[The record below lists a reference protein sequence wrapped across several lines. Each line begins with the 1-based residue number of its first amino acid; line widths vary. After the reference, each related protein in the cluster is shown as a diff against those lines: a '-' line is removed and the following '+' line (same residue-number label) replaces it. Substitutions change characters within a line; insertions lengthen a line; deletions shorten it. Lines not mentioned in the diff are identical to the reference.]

1 MLIIGI
7 DPGISGSIC
16 FFQDG
21 KIIDVVE
28 MPTMTEGKKN
38 KKQVNGSQIFNEI
51 SDRIRKLDKRDIKEI
66 IEQVSAMP
74 GQGVTSMF
82 NFGQSFGILKGIC
95 SAMQLPMYFV
105 RPAKWKKYFNL
116 INSEKDASRT
126 RAIEIFPYFSGQLS
140 RKKDSNKADAIL
152 IASFYYETYK
162 IEEQKKNTRQI
173 HDTFKCEVLNM
184 EADIA
189 SQAVGLGTNTDFSLI
204 SLFLRADII
213 VKSVII
219 ILIVCSIYSWAVI
232 IDKFRLFKK
241 INKSSDDF
249 EEKFW
254 DSKSAETFYNSLPA
268 KVDDPMAIVFK
279 DTMESLLKKKFKSNL
294 SEKMSTFLEVG
305 IEKQMSKID
314 KGFTFLATVG
324 STAPFIGLFGT
335 VWGIMNSF
343 QSIAISRNTSLAI
356 VAPGI
361 AEALFATALG
371 LLAAIPAVVAYNKF
385 NTDSQKYSQKL
396 ENFSKR
402 FLTII

>member
-51 SDRIRKLDKRDIKEI
+51 SVRIKKLDKNDIKVKVV

-126 RAIEIFPYFSGQLS
+126 KAIEAFPYFSSELS

-162 IEEQKKNTRQI
+162 IEE
-173 HDTFKCEVLNM
+173 
-184 EADIA
+184 
-189 SQAVGLGTNTDFSLI
+189 
-204 SLFLRADII
+204 
-213 VKSVII
+213 
-219 ILIVCSIYSWAVI
+219 
-232 IDKFRLFKK
+232 
-241 INKSSDDF
+241 
-249 EEKFW
+249 
-254 DSKSAETFYNSLPA
+254 
-268 KVDDPMAIVFK
+268 
-279 DTMESLLKKKFKSNL
+279 
-294 SEKMSTFLEVG
+294 
-305 IEKQMSKID
+305 
-314 KGFTFLATVG
+314 
-324 STAPFIGLFGT
+324 
-335 VWGIMNSF
+335 
-343 QSIAISRNTSLAI
+343 
-356 VAPGI
+356 
-361 AEALFATALG
+361 
-371 LLAAIPAVVAYNKF
+371 
-385 NTDSQKYSQKL
+385 
-396 ENFSKR
+396 
-402 FLTII
+402 